1 VATQNNSNTN
11 ANPDTDIAN
20 PDHGSH
26 IYTSTYAN
34 RLESGK
40 FQGFVHTVR
49 IRGGARTEQEFACA
63 TIRETEDQALA
74 DALALTNKLPGS

>member
-1 VATQNNSNTN
+1 VATQNNSEI
-11 ANPDTDIAN
+11 DTEIAN
-20 PDHGSH
+20 QGSH

-34 RLESGK
+34 RLENGK

-49 IRGGARTEQEFACA
+49 IRGTARTEQEFACA
-63 TIRETEDQALA
+63 KVRETEEQALA